1 MGRERSSYLAASEPA
16 MIVNTELRS
25 TISSPGTSE
34 RLRTRLASPL
44 LRRDLACFVVL
55 FVITVLLQV
64 ASGAYRSEFGSYPDE
79 PAHYVTS
86 LMVREYVKTPDL
98 LHPRAFAENYYDH
111 YPKVAIGHW
120 PPVFYIVQSVWML
133 LFSASRAS
141 VRLEIAFTTAL
152 LAFCFYRETRRMFG
166 IAAACLGALL
176 LVCLP
181 LVQSCTDQEMSETLL
196 VLFCFLTA
204 VYFVR
209 YLLSEHWKDSMWFGI
224 FLSLAV
230 LTKGNGWLLC
240 LIPLIALP
248 LTHKVSLILRRSF
261 WVSVLIVGVTCLP
274 WQLMT
279 MGVAA
284 QGWTGG
290 STPSIHY
297 TLDALSAFAVIIVQ
311 MIGAALFALAALGIL
326 VQVVHPLIRRRS
338 VAPFPAVMLG
348 LILATWIFHSLVPA
362 GVEDR
367 KMVMAAPAL
376 IVFLIAGGFWL
387 ADRLPSGVSWA
398 KWRRALVTVAA
409 GGLFAA
415 ETFAVPHNRQ
425 FGYMQAARFI
435 VMQPEFRHA
444 TILSSSNSIGEGLLV
459 SEVAMLEPRPKAT
472 IVRATKMF
480 ARMNWDGSSYQS
492 LINSPEEVI
501 AALNRSRIT
510 LVVVDRW
517 PLESEFPHNK
527 LLLQTINS
535 NPSHFQLLAT
545 FSGENH
551 SPAGQIRLFRFNR

>member
-1 MGRERSSYLAASEPA
+1 
-16 MIVNTELRS
+16 MIVNTELHSSISGSGTFERS
-25 TISSPGTSE
+25 
-34 RLRTRLASPL
+34 RNRLAPPV
-44 LRRDLACFVVL
+44 LRRNLAWFLVL

-64 ASGAYRSEFGSYPDE
+64 ASGAYQSEFGSYPDE

-86 LMVREYVKTPDL
+86 LMVREYLKAPGM
-98 LHPRAFAENYYDH
+98 HPLAFAENYYDH
-111 YPKVAIGHW
+111 YPKVAFGHW

-152 LAFCFYRETRRMFG
+152 LAFCFYRETKRIFG

-196 VLFCFLTA
+196 VLFCFWAA

-209 YLLSEHWKDSMWFGI
+209 YLVSEHWKDSMWFGI

-240 LIPLIALP
+240 LIPLVALP

-290 STPSIHY
+290 STPSVHY
-297 TLDALSAFAVIIVQ
+297 TVNALSAFAVIIVR
-311 MIGAALFALAALGIL
+311 MIGPALFALAALGIL
-326 VQVVHPLIRRRS
+326 AEVVHPLIRRKS

-348 LILATWIFHSLVPA
+348 LILATWVFHSLVPA

-367 KMVMAAPAL
+367 KMVMAVPAL
-376 IVFLIAGGFWL
+376 ILFLIAGGFWL
-387 ADRLPSGVSWA
+387 ANRLPSGAPWA

-415 ETFAVPHNRQ
+415 ETFAVPHDRR
-425 FGYMQAARFI
+425 FGYIQTARFI
-435 VMQPEFRHA
+435 VTNPEFRDA

-472 IVRATKMF
+472 IIRATKTL

-492 LINSPEEVI
+492 LLNSPEEVI
-501 AALNRSRIT
+501 VALNRSHVS

-527 LLLQTINS
+527 LLLRTIDS
-535 NPSHFQLLAT
+535 NPSHFQLLAS
-545 FSGENH
+545 FSGENE
-551 SPAGQIRLFRFNR
+551 SPAGQIHLFRFR